1 MNGEPSMTSARDP
14 VPLSA
19 PYAQRLSCLQL
30 AITSARS
37 SQGAGEAF
45 QCLAGYAIALQ
56 DAQIINPEQG
66 TQLNTQGRLLHIDA
80 LERLQSQRKP
90 HWAALIIKLN
100 S

>member
-1 MNGEPSMTSARDP
+1 MNGEPSMTSAREP

-30 AITSARS
+30 ATSARS

-45 QCLAGYAIALQ
+45 QCLIGYTMALE
-56 DAQIINPEQG
+56 DAQIINHEQG

-80 LERLQSQRKP
+80 LERLQSERAP
-90 HWAALIIKLN
+90 HWAALIIRLN

>member
-1 MNGEPSMTSARDP
+1 MNGEPSMTSPMDP
-14 VPLSA
+14 VALSA
-19 PYAQRLSCLQL
+19 PYAQRLKCLQL

-37 SQGAGEAF
+37 SKDVGEAF
-45 QCLAGYAIALQ
+45 QCLAGYTMALE

-80 LERLQSQRKP
+80 LERLQSQRTP
-90 HWAALIIKLN
+90 HWAALIIRLN